1 MSANE
6 GGVFMGVWAHDARRA
21 ALGVALAGLTVIG
34 VAGCT
39 SEQATPGTT
48 LAPVSSSI
56 DPSRPAPSDA
66 PSSAAVSTRS
76 LTSEAPPSPPAV
88 SSSAPAL
95 ILTPEQQQWAD
106 RAVPLLQQT
115 WEVKDAVLADPGRD
129 WTAEIRR
136 VMGDPAASSRLVP
149 LNQWPNLSCGGS
161 ETTKVEIAVASA
173 QGTGEPG
180 TTILLSTCVDSSTED
195 LVDRDGNSV
204 QAPLKRDKG
213 SGSTPLQPSTPPTNS
228 PYLRLRLT

>member
-1 MSANE
+1 
-6 GGVFMGVWAHDARRA
+6 MGVWAHDARRA

-136 VMGDPAASSRLVP
+136 VMGDPAASQQIGAAQSMAELKLRRI
-149 LNQWPNLSCGGS
+149 GD
-161 ETTKVEIAVASA
+161 TKVEIAVASA

-204 QAPLKRDKG
+204 QAPIEAGQRFRQYATATVYAADLLLISDFALPEPRE
-213 SGSTPLQPSTPPTNS
+213 SC
-228 PYLRLRLT
+228 